1 MSGTQNFI
9 NNGTEAMH
17 FTSNHWESGNASSID
32 NEAVMQRTYAI
43 QRFSKHPDDPY
54 VASGTIPASNPLGNQ
69 QAPCAP
75 NLQILQPMDFPQ
87 SLVPRLSEH
96 AANYVDSGYG
106 GSHLSCSASS
116 PSARTEKTEE
126 TQSLKCMHCNH
137 EAKNK
142 AEMRSDYP
150 PRMPTKPGRWGEVFL
165 ANMHCFRK
173 HINRHNKPHKCG
185 FHNCTKGFATQND
198 LDRHKRTVHRK
209 EYLGKGNMILY
220 ECLHCKDQRGKLNTR
235 KKTEWPR
242 KDNFLAH
249 LDRMHHI
256 RYRPSDNL
264 DQYVIRLQHGPGN
277 SIEYVTGK
285 SDQAQHF
292 ALQGIGTGADADFNG
307 PHFRSELAH
316 EMPPADQT
324 NDAYQTQRLSM
335 FMYRKSHVLTNA
347 SLLEPSTQGEFVSQ
361 GMLNSPEYDLDDMG
375 RSLRMAQD
383 DERLQQSLGQT
394 PVQSGHHANSGGASS
409 LIIPWRV
416 PNQSDNE
423 VRECHENEEIVP
435 YEAQDSNSTANVT
448 AMTSQNRPDCTA
460 TSLYTTSNGDSTLT
474 LDGTVQPCPQ
484 WIEFEEILRLLRQIP
499 RETLQAALDSRGPES
514 DEGYAAKTHAASNSS
529 QHLCPTC
536 QKTFKRQCQL

>member
-1 MSGTQNFI
+1 MSGTQIFI

-17 FTSNHWESGNASSID
+17 FTPNHWESGNASSTD

-54 VASGTIPASNPLGNQ
+54 VASGTIPASHPLGNQ

-75 NLQILQPMDFPQ
+75 NLQVLQPMDFPQ
-87 SLVPRLSEH
+87 SLVRWLSEH
-96 AANYVDSGYG
+96 AANNVDSGYG

-116 PSARTEKTEE
+116 PSARTEKAEE

-142 AEMRSDYP
+142 AEM
-150 PRMPTKPGRWGEVFL
+150 
-165 ANMHCFRK
+165 
-173 HINRHNKPHKCG
+173 
-185 FHNCTKGFATQND
+185 
-198 LDRHKRTVHRK
+198 RHKRTVHRK

-220 ECLHCKDQRGKLNTR
+220 ECLHCKDQRGKFNTR

-249 LDRMHHI
+249 LDRIHHI

-277 SIEYVTGK
+277 LIENVTGN

-307 PHFRSELAH
+307 PHFRSELAR
-316 EMPPADQT
+316 ELPPAEQT
-324 NDAYQTQRLSM
+324 DDVYHSQRLSV
-335 FMYRKSHVLTNA
+335 FMYRNSHVLTNS
-347 SLLEPSTQGEFVSQ
+347 SLLEPPAQGEFVSQ

-375 RSLRMAQD
+375 GSLRMAQD
-383 DERLQQSLGQT
+383 DERLQQSLAQT
-394 PVQSGHHANSGGASS
+394 PVQSGHHANSGGASC

-423 VRECHENEEIVP
+423 VGECHENEEIVP

-448 AMTSQNRPDCTA
+448 AMTSQNRPDSTT
-460 TSLYTTSNGDSTLT
+460 TSLYTTNNGDPTLT
-474 LDGTVQPCPQ
+474 LDGTVQNCPQ

-499 RETLQAALDSRGPES
+499 RETLQAALDSRGLEC